1 MVDDIYPENHDNGT
15 PTISLNKS
23 LLLWD
28 QTAQLTVNFPEP
40 VNAFSQG
47 TNTCSTA
54 GSGTSNLSTAASF
67 NMDNATGSLS
77 SLSASSCLGTSWT
90 ATFTPTND
98 VEVLSNTIT
107 LSDNWTDQVGNP
119 GLTAVTSSYEV
130 ETYRP
135 RAAISFTS
143 AQGFSYDSKDA
154 FRPGDNGTITVVF
167 TEITPDPIVVNFS
180 SSDITAP
187 YLELST
193 MTSSDNITYTT
204 TFTPVD
210 NSTGGSHQSGSYTP
224 RLTLPYNSY
233 NDIKGNSGYST
244 VYSTYYVVDTKAPSV
259 DHVIL
264 EDRLDTPM
272 DDTFTKSDG
281 TYRCIPVDSEIKVV
295 FDYIMDTTKNTISTN
310 DADTYC
316 RSETLKVSSDNFSTG
331 TSGSCVKFASPPA
344 AAGHDSG
351 VTNQKFTLD
360 PVDNL
365 SAYTTYQVR
374 VEPEVEDVLENT
386 MTSQYTHSNAF
397 RTSAFSSTTPTSG
410 VFVAVGQYASSF
422 RSIDN
427 GTSWENET
435 CSFFTTS
442 NLLGITYANNTFVAV
457 GNNGKIV
464 KSTDNA
470 SSWQV
475 STSSP
480 SSQLNGIT
488 FGGSTFDVVGSDGNT
503 YYSSNTGSS
512 WTYRRAPSSG
522 SPYYSHKSLYG
533 VAFGNSTFVGVGSY
547 GKIVRS
553 ADGASWSNVTTGS
566 SPYTYG
572 SNHLRGVTFGNNT
585 FVAVG
590 YTGKIIRSTNEGSS
604 WDNVTKVN
612 NNNLYGVT
620 FGNGTF
626 VAVGQSGTIIK
637 STDNG
642 ASWSSSSSGGNT
654 LNGVTF
660 GNNIFMAVGEDGRIV
675 KSTDDGSNWSSSS
688 SGTTNDLKGVT
699 FGD

>member
-1 MVDDIYPENHDNGT
+1 L
-15 PTISLNKS
+15 S
-23 LLLWD
+23 
-28 QTAQLTVNFPEP
+28 
-40 VNAFSQG
+40 
-47 TNTCSTA
+47 A
-54 GSGTSNLSTAASF
+54 GSN
-67 NMDNATGSLS
+67 
-77 SLSASSCLGTSWT
+77 CLNTSWT

-143 AQGFSYDSKDA
+143 AQGFSYDSKTA

-167 TEITPDPIVVNFS
+167 TEISPDPIVVNFIS
-180 SSDITAP
+180 TDITGETYVDIA
-187 YLELST
+187 T
-193 MTSSDNITYTT
+193 MESIDNITYTT

-210 NSTGGSHQSGSYTP
+210 NSTGGAHQSGSYTQ
-224 RLTLPYNSY
+224 RFGIPYNSY
-233 NDIKGNSGYST
+233 NDIKGNSGYNPPST
-244 VYSTYYVVDTKAPSV
+244 VYSNYYIVDTKEPSV

-264 EDRLDTPM
+264 KDRLGVTMP
-272 DDTFTKSDG
+272 DTFTKSDG
-281 TYRCIPVDSEIKVV
+281 TYYRCIPVDSDIQVV

-310 DADTYC
+310 AADTYC

-331 TSGSCVKFASPPA
+331 TSGSCVKFPSPPPA
-344 AAGHDSG
+344 SGHDSG

-365 SAYTTYQVR
+365 SGYTTYQVL
-374 VEPEVEDVLENT
+374 VEPGVEDVLENA
-386 MTSQYTHSNAF
+386 MTSQYTHSSAF

-457 GNNGKIV
+457 GDSGKIV
-464 KSTDNA
+464 KSTNNA
-470 SSWQV
+470 SSWGVYNAGTDYQF
-475 STSSP
+475 
-480 SSQLNGIT
+480 NGIA
-488 FGGSTFDVVGSDGNT
+488 FGGSTFNVVGANGYPYRSDN
-503 YYSSNTGSS
+503 NGSS
-512 WTYRRAPSSG
+512 WSRVTPTASWATL
-522 SPYYSHKSLYG
+522 SPNGYSYYYNRNLYG
-533 VAFGNSTFVGVGSY
+533 VAFGNSTFVAVGDY

-553 ADGASWSNVTTGS
+553 TDNGASWSHVTSGKYEGS
-566 SPYTYG
+566 GAYSLYG
-572 SNHLRGVTFGNNT
+572 TNYLRGVTFGNNT

-590 YTGKIIRSTNEGSS
+590 YTGKIIRSTNDGSS
-604 WDNVTKVN
+604 WDNVTAVN
-612 NNNLYGVT
+612 SDNLYGVT

-637 STDNG
+637 STNNG
-642 ASWSSSSSGGNT
+642 ASWSSSSSGGKT

-675 KSTDDGSNWSSSS
+675 KSTADGVTSTDDGSNWSSSS